1 MSNGSMR
8 TAVLA
13 LGSVAAGVLTTWAV
27 MQWRVDLPPVGPSVE
42 QACAEAMRVKR
53 PDHSWLAPSRDAT
66 VNTGSIPT
74 VAFGE
79 LPAHSGAVVRVAG
92 VLHAEF
98 EGEALYPSR
107 AAMEEKP
114 RQGLR
119 VRLADLWPDEAYLA
133 TKGPLISDR
142 CVMVEGTYSSGWGGQ
157 FGLVT
162 GAIQHVRR
170 LDVWSTPHRPFV
182 TALPSP
188 PSPRA
193 APLCS
198 EKPAPPTRLT
208 GEDTRQAMLAGFRQL
223 YASGEFEIGYCITAV
238 QVDADGVVES
248 VRLVRPPDVD
258 ARVADILSRHLSADR
273 YRPATACGRPV
284 GFRLTVGVGH
294 CPSRAK
300 NGPRANRDALQEGM

>member
-1 MSNGSMR
+1 MR
-8 TAVLA
+8 ATLLA
-13 LGSVAAGVLTTWAV
+13 LGLAAASVVATWAV
-27 MQWRVDLPPVGPSVE
+27 VELRVDLPPVAPSVE
-42 QACAEAMRVKR
+42 QTCADAMRLMA
-53 PDHSWLAPSRDAT
+53 PDHSWIAPGREAT
-66 VNTGSIPT
+66 LETGSIPT
-74 VAFGE
+74 VDFGE

-107 AAMEEKP
+107 AAMEQKP

-119 VRLADLWPDEAYLA
+119 LRLADLWPDEAYLA

-182 TALPSP
+182 TPSPPP

-193 APLCS
+193 APACS
-198 EKPAPPTRLT
+198 KNPAPPTRMT

-223 YASGEFEIGYCITAV
+223 HASGEFEIGYCIADV
-238 QVDADGVVES
+238 QVDEDGVVVS

-258 ARVADILSRHLSADR
+258 ARVADILSRQLSADR

-284 GFRLTVGVGH
+284 AFRLAVGVGH

-300 NGPRANRDALQEGM
+300 NGPKSDRDALQEAM